1 MTNGWAQHPH
11 AVKRTPPAV
20 MTMRS
25 EASGTLTVSISSAPD
40 GAPLSGT
47 STQRTLNFGEVSYAM
62 ASAAHN
68 VNVVRRASGFA
79 VATRFGLAI
88 QDPSAHV
95 ANATV
100 LAALAVP
107 EVHFS
112 FRLDGVALSTTPQ
125 IIQGNAKVGA
135 ISQHLLEIE
144 VPNSVTEKNS
154 RLQNAIL
161 VQVIA
166 N

>member
-1 MTNGWAQHPH
+1 
-11 AVKRTPPAV
+11 

-25 EASGTLTVSISSAPD
+25 EASGTLTVSLSSAPE
-40 GAPLSGT
+40 GVPLSGA

-62 ASAAHN
+62 PSTARN
-68 VNVVRRASGFA
+68 VNVVRHAAGFA
-79 VATRFGLAI
+79 VSTRFGLVI

-95 ANATV
+95 THATV
-100 LAALAVP
+100 LAAIAVP
-107 EVHFS
+107 EVHFGL
-112 FRLDGVALSTTPQ
+112 RLDGVPLSTTPQ
-125 IIQGNAKVGA
+125 VIQGNAKVGTT
-135 ISQHLLEIE
+135 SQHLLEIE
-144 VPNSVTEKNS
+144 VPSSVTEKNS